1 VLPRVPIL
9 RRAENTRDGD
19 WDEVLSFLNIK
30 TSHLLNAF
38 PLHTTTTLSRR
49 LDGSVRTPYPS
60 HISPK
65 SFVPRTQNFF
75 KAGYNCQF
83 LEMASTA
90 FAPLDLGST
99 GPSNKKR
106 VAYFYD
112 SDVGNYA
119 YVAGHPMKPHR
130 IRLAHSL
137 IMNYGTYNKMEIY
150 VSQPSPVLLPLFS
163 ALLLSAS
170 CDHYSPM
177 HAMIFR

>member
-1 VLPRVPIL
+1 MLPRVPIL

-49 LDGSVRTPYPS
+49 LDGSVRTPYPN
-60 HISPK
+60 HIPPK
-65 SFVPRTQNFF
+65 SFVSRTQNFF

-90 FAPLDLGST
+90 FASLDLGST

-150 VSQPSPVLLPLFS
+150 VSQPLHQSYFRSFLRFFFLL
-163 ALLLSAS
+163 
-170 CDHYSPM
+170 
-177 HAMIFR
+177 HATTTLQCMP

>member
-9 RRAENTRDGD
+9 RRREHQRWGLGRGSELYEYQT
-19 WDEVLSFLNIK
+19 LSL
-30 TSHLLNAF
+30 TELPP
-38 PLHTTTTLSRR
+38 PLHTTPTLSRR
-49 LDGSVRTPYPS
+49 LHGYVRTPYSNRFP
-60 HISPK
+60 PK
-65 SFVPRTQNFF
+65 SFVSRTQNIF
-75 KAGYNCQF
+75 KAGYNCQL

-150 VSQPSPVLLPLFS
+150 VSHHLHQSYLCSLLRFFF
-163 ALLLSAS
+163 LL
-170 CDHYSPM
+170 
-177 HAMIFR
+177 HATTLQCML